1 MPLFYHTERGFLYR
15 YHSLDVW
22 MRVII
27 HQLKVFV
34 LEVEDV
40 LHVGINL
47 HLGQWTRLAGELQIH
62 LFQMIEVQVRVA
74 DGVNEVAG
82 LQARHLS
89 HHHQQERIRGN
100 VERHAQEGIRT
111 ALVHL

>member
-1 MPLFYHTERGFLYR
+1 MW
-15 YHSLDVW
+15 VW
-22 MRVII
+22 VII
-27 HQLKVFV
+27 HQFKILV

-40 LHVGINL
+40 LHVGINF

-62 LFQMIEVQVRVA
+62 LFQMIEVLVCIP

-100 VERHAQEGIRT
+100 VERHA
-111 ALVHL
+111 